1 MSRFRYGPRNML
13 LELLMIAVAIIFAFP
28 GYILVVLSLK
38 PPSEIAASPL
48 SLPQSLYLTNYQE
61 AWSSASLGSA
71 IVSSTIITVWSVLLL
86 VILGSLAAYVLVRRQ
101 QRLSYGLYLLFLL
114 GLFLPFQ
121 LALVP
126 LYAIMNDIGLLGSYY
141 SVIIFSTGY
150 HLPLTIFLYTGFLRA
165 LPRDY
170 ENAALVDGA
179 SHFQAFTRVVFPLL
193 RPVTGTVIILTAV
206 FTWNDFLV
214 PLLYLSG
221 SGNETIPVVV
231 YSFVGQYVAQ
241 WGLVFAGLLIG
252 IAPIL
257 VLYLVL
263 QRPMIKGFGGGL
275 KG

>member
-1 MSRFRYGPRNML
+1 MSRFRYGPSNML
-13 LELLMIAVAIIFAFP
+13 LELLLVAVAIVFAFP
-28 GYILVVLSLK
+28 GYILLVLSLK
-38 PPSEIAASPL
+38 SPDEIASAPL
-48 SLPQSLYLTNYQE
+48 ALPQSLDLSNYQA
-61 AWSSASLGSA
+61 AWSSASLGTA
-71 IVSSTIITVWSVLLL
+71 IVSSTIITVLSVLLL
-86 VILGSLAAYVLVRRQ
+86 VALGSLAAYVLVRRQ

-126 LYAIMNDIGLLGSYY
+126 LYETMSALGLLGSYY
-141 SVIIFSTGY
+141 SVIIFNTGQ

-170 ENAALVDGA
+170 EYAALVDGA

-206 FTWNDFLV
+206 FTWNDFLI

-221 SGNETIPVVV
+221 SGKETIPVAV

-241 WGLVFAGLLIG
+241 WGLVFAGLVIG

-257 VLYLVL
+257 VVYFLL
-263 QRPMIKGFGGGL
+263 QRQMIKGFGGGL